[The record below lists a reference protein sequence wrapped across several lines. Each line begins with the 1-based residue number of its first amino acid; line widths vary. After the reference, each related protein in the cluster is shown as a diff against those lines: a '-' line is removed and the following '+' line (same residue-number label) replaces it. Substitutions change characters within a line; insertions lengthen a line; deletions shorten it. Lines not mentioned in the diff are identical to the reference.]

1 MAALDARYHNQRL
14 TALANTE
21 RTVTNA
27 KSEFNKQQAIDR
39 IALGELITHM
49 ICKRGQ
55 TDTDINSTRIK
66 EMLINVPDPTV
77 YKKSNNKVFIKF
89 AEN

>member
-27 KSEFNKQQAIDR
+27 KSEFNKQQAIDG
-39 IALGELITHM
+39 IALG
-49 ICKRGQ
+49 
-55 TDTDINSTRIK
+55 
-66 EMLINVPDPTV
+66 
-77 YKKSNNKVFIKF
+77 
-89 AEN
+89 